1 MFDGVFLNHMQSIN
15 LLCMISSYLYVR
27 GIMHYTTKSMQNT
40 FTSDNTH
47 LNLETAW
54 NKFFARK

>member
-1 MFDGVFLNHMQSIN
+1 MFDGAFLKSHAANKRTLHD
-15 LLCMISSYLYVR
+15 LYVR
-27 GIMHYTTKSMQNT
+27 GIMHYATKSMQNT

-47 LNLETAW
+47 PNLETAW

>member
-1 MFDGVFLNHMQSIN
+1 MFDSIFFKPHAAN
-15 LLCMISSYLYVR
+15 KLTLHDLCVR
-27 GIMHYTTKSMQNT
+27 GIMFYATKSMQNT

-47 LNLETAW
+47 HNLETAW